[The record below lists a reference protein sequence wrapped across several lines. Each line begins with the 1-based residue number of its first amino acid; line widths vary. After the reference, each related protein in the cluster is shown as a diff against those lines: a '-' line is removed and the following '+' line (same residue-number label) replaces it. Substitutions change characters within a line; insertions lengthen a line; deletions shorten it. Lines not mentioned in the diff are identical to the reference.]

1 MKLLPLS
8 PSPLTYKVTERQWK
22 TSNQE
27 CTSDRLPSPLWLFV
41 CFDLFVC
48 FLLFVWFLGVFVCF
62 FVLTFQFSGGFPGNQ
77 SKNKDSVDRMRDSQG
92 TGFPCGNGR
101 LPVPLQESP
110 VTKNL
115 VVSGLCP
122 CGAPWWLSIELQNP
136 DLYLV

>member
-1 MKLLPLS
+1 VVFL
-8 PSPLTYKVTERQWK
+8 VF
-22 TSNQE
+22 
-27 CTSDRLPSPLWLFV
+27 CLF
-41 CFDLFVC
+41 
-48 FLLFVWFLGVFVCF
+48 GF
-62 FVLTFQFSGGFPGNQ
+62 FLTFQFSGGFPGNQ
-77 SKNKDSVDRMRDSQG
+77 SKNKDSVDGMRDSQG
-92 TGFPCGNGR
+92 IGFPCGNGR

>member
-22 TSNQE
+22 TSNQK
-27 CTSDRLPSPLWLFV
+27 CTSDRLPSPLCLLV

-48 FLLFVWFLGVFVCF
+48 FLLFVCVC
-62 FVLTFQFSGGFPGNQ
+62 TFQFSGGFPGNQ
-77 SKNKDSVDRMRDSQG
+77 SKNKDSVDGMRDSQG
-92 TGFPCGNGR
+92 IGFPCGNGR